1 MKILSKINDFL
12 KKDYESSVLACG
24 FLINPYNFVEFDWTI
39 YPNHTRGVFGGFFT
53 ASTGDSIEYITI
65 ATTGNAVTFG
75 NFGEARKQ
83 MAGVCSSTR
92 GVFVGGSSSNNYA
105 DNRMDYITIMNAS
118 NTSTFGTLE
127 VSRLSMAGVNSAVRG
142 IIAGGQQHGGD
153 NLGIYYITIATT
165 GNSTSFGNLFS
176 HANGRSFA
184 TGVNSDVRGII
195 CGGSYWGSEGIQ
207 SMEYITMATTGNSVT
222 FGNLTQKRIS
232 SGSANSLTR
241 GIIVGGWGGGG
252 APAPQASID
261 YVTIA
266 TTGNAVNFG
275 NLTVARSTIAGC
287 NSDVRGCFAGG
298 AVGEWGGGA
307 KTNVIDYI
315 TIATTGNAVNFGN
328 LTSARSGATGVQ
340 NGL

>member
-1 MKILSKINDFL
+1 ML
-12 KKDYESSVLACG
+12 VLVLVSG
-24 FLINPYNFVEFDWTI
+24 NS
-39 YPNHTRGVFGGFFT
+39 GV
-53 ASTGDSIEYITI
+53 
-65 ATTGNAVTFG
+65 
-75 NFGEARKQ
+75 
-83 MAGVCSSTR
+83 
-92 GVFVGGSSSNNYA
+92 VGGVV
-105 DNRMDYITIMNAS
+105 DVVVD
-118 NTSTFGTLE
+118 
-127 VSRLSMAGVNSAVRG
+127 VVGV
-142 IIAGGQQHGGD
+142 
-153 NLGIYYITIATT
+153 
-165 GNSTSFGNLFS
+165 
-176 HANGRSFA
+176 
-184 TGVNSDVRGII
+184 GVNSDVRGII

-298 AVGEWGGGA
+298 AVGEWGGGH
-307 KTNVIDYI
+307 
-315 TIATTGNAVNFGN
+315 F
-328 LTSARSGATGVQ
+328 
-340 NGL
+340 